1 MTTEALFKF
10 ILDLLNTSTA
20 SVIIGGLITLF
31 GVWLSAH
38 FTKREAQRAE
48 KESVKTF
55 LQSIEVEFITL
66 WNIYHEV
73 AGKKIES
80 VQEGHFFD
88 GYFGAEQDYFI
99 IYNKNSHFLGK
110 INDEELRKQIVI
122 TYTKAKSI
130 IDSYTLNNQTLNQY
144 LHMYLLFQQTEI
156 KEYERNYKEYKNV
169 LIKYAARLK
178 EAHFDL
184 KEEQKKLQIQIQA
197 YLKNIE

>member
-1 MTTEALFKF
+1 MTIEELFKF

-20 SVIIGGLITLF
+20 SVVIGGLITLF
-31 GVWLSAH
+31 GVWLNAH

-55 LQSIEVEFITL
+55 LQAIEVEFITL

-80 VQEGHFFD
+80 VQEEHFFD

-144 LHMYLLFQQTEI
+144 LHMYLLFQQTKL
-156 KEYERNYKEYKNV
+156 KEYERNYEEYKNV
-169 LIKYAARLK
+169 LVKYATRLK

-184 KEEQKKLQIQIQA
+184 KKEQKKLQTQIQA

>member
-1 MTTEALFKF
+1 M
-10 ILDLLNTSTA
+10 
-20 SVIIGGLITLF
+20 
-31 GVWLSAH
+31 
-38 FTKREAQRAE
+38 
-48 KESVKTF
+48 
-55 LQSIEVEFITL
+55 
-66 WNIYHEV
+66 
-73 AGKKIES
+73 
-80 VQEGHFFD
+80 
-88 GYFGAEQDYFI
+88 
-99 IYNKNSHFLGK
+99 
-110 INDEELRKQIVI
+110 I

-197 YLKNIE
+197 Y